1 MLKNQVFLCQ
11 SDYMINCN
19 ENGYDSGEID
29 HINKASIDQDANID
43 IQNIQKYSITQ

>member
-1 MLKNQVFLCQ
+1 MLKNQVCLCQ
-11 SDYMINCN
+11 SHYMISCN
-19 ENGYDSGEID
+19 ENEYDNGKID